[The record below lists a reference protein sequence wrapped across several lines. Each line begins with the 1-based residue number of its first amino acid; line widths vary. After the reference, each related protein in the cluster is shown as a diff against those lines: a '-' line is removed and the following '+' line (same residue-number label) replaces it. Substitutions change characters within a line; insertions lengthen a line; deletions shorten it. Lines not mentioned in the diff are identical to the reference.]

1 MPDAATRAALWRLLV
16 PKDAPT
22 DPDVRFDELGAR
34 YVLSGGSIKSA
45 VFRAAVEASLMP
57 EPSERIIT
65 MAALQAAARE
75 ELDKDGDSRRPAVM
89 YT

>member
-45 VFRAAVEASLMP
+45 VFRAAVEASLQV
-57 EPSERIIT
+57 R
-65 MAALQAAARE
+65 AR
-75 ELDKDGDSRRPAVM
+75 
-89 YT
+89 

>member
-45 VFRAAVEASLMP
+45 VFRAAVDAALHP
-57 EPSERIIT
+57 EPEQRKLT
-65 MAALQAAARE
+65 MEALCASARE
-75 ELDKDGDSRRPAVM
+75 EVEKDGSAHPEAM
-89 YT
+89 YS

>member
-1 MPDAATRAALWRLLV
+1 MRRSGGVGGAGSHAQNHRRRLG
-16 PKDAPT
+16 
-22 DPDVRFDELGAR
+22 ES
-34 YVLSGGSIKSA
+34 YELSGGSIKSA